1 MLPVALATMLSAC
14 TVQVTGTPVTGQ
26 TETLGPKGTV
36 PAGLERFYG
45 QALTWRDCRG
55 MAHDDESRRAFGTR
69 DVRCATITVPLDYAK
84 PDGKTAALGLLRRQ
98 ATGTKV
104 GSLLINPGGPG
115 VSGMSAAA
123 SIAGQIKGSELAE
136 KFDLVG
142 FDPRGIGVSEPKI
155 TCLTDQEMDADRAE
169 PDNKTVAEEESENK
183 DFATKCAERS
193 GGADVLA
200 NVGTRDVV
208 RDMDVMR
215 SVLGDEKL
223 TYVGYSYGT
232 RIGTAY
238 AEAFPA
244 NVRALVLDGA
254 VDPNEDPV
262 SQAIEQVR
270 GFDKALD
277 DFFVWCA
284 DKRTCTVK
292 DRNTLRGLL
301 EGLEKTPLDVKGR
314 KLSAGDATTAVA
326 AALYSDE
333 TWTFLA
339 GALTDLTKG
348 DGGQLMLL
356 ADLYLGR
363 SEDGKYSGT
372 MAALV
377 AVRCVDEP
385 RLTDRAQVEEATRKI
400 VEGTKDSF
408 MAATDPPLAA
418 LDSCAFWPAPNTS
431 APHQPEVAG
440 VPPVLVISTTGDPAT
455 PYQAGVNLAK
465 AMGGRLLTYEATQHT
480 VFMQG
485 DACVDKIG
493 TRYLVDLA
501 LPADGTRCKG

>member
-1 MLPVALATMLSAC
+1 M
-14 TVQVTGTPVTGQ
+14 TGTPVTGE
-26 TETLGPKGTV
+26 TETLGPKGAV
-36 PAGLERFYG
+36 PAGLERFYS
-45 QALTWRDCRG
+45 QALTWRDCRAL
-55 MAHDDESRRAFGTR
+55 AHDDESKRAFATR
-69 DVRCATITVPLDYAK
+69 DVRCATISVPLDYAK
-84 PDGKTAALGLLRRQ
+84 PDGRTVSLGLLRKQ
-98 ATGTKV
+98 ATGTKI

-123 SIAGQIKGSELAE
+123 TIAGQIKGTELAE

-142 FDPRGIGVSEPKI
+142 FDPRGIGVSEPRI
-155 TCLTDQEMDADRAE
+155 VCLTDPEMDADRVE
-169 PDNKTVAEEESENK
+169 PDNATVADEEAENK
-183 DFATKCAERS
+183 DFAAKCTERS

-200 NVGTRDVV
+200 NVGTREVA

-223 TYVGYSYGT
+223 NYVGYSYGT

-262 SQAIEQVR
+262 TQSIEQVK

-277 DFFVWCA
+277 DFFAWCA
-284 DKRTCTVK
+284 DKRSCTVK
-292 DRNTLRGLL
+292 DRQTLRGLL
-301 EGLEKTPLDVKGR
+301 EGLEAKPIAVGTR
-314 KLSAGDATTAVA
+314 KLSQSDATTAVA

-333 TWTFLA
+333 AWTFLA
-339 GALTDLTKG
+339 GALAELAQGTG
-348 DGGQLMLL
+348 EQLMTL

-363 SEDGKYSGT
+363 GEDGKYSGT

-385 RLTDRAQVEEATRKI
+385 RLTDRGQVEEATRKI
-400 VEGTKDSF
+400 IEGTKDSF

-418 LDSCAFWPAPNTS
+418 LDPCAFWPAPNTS
-431 APHQPEVAG
+431 TPHQPKVDG
-440 VPPVLVISTTGDPAT
+440 LPPVMVISTTGDPAT

-465 AMGGRLLTYEATQHT
+465 AIGGRLVTYEATQHT

-485 DACVDKIG
+485 DACVDKLG
-493 TRYLVDLA
+493 TRYLVDLQ
-501 LPADGTRCKG
+501 LPTDGTRCRG